1 MLLYATNNINN
12 TFSYRLKKKVGHMK
26 HIHGFEKP
34 PRVSFRRSLIIFI
47 GNVIGIYLISFF
59 ELGVTVQA
67 FDDIILFVLFMSIIN
82 ALLWPILTR
91 ILMPF
96 LVLTFGIGTLIL
108 NGLLL
113 ENIGPFFGIE
123 VQGPAII
130 LAPLAMAFV
139 TTLLSTL
146 LTIEDEGSYYRSV
159 YRDAEKKRKDEIKD
173 YPGLIIVEIDGLAY
187 DVLIEAVNKGIMP
200 TVKSMMDT
208 THNIRMWETD
218 LSSQTGASQAGILHG
233 NNEDITAFRWIEK
246 ENDNQMM
253 QCSGVSKVK
262 VLESRISDG
271 NGLLVDNGASR
282 SNLFSGDTDNV
293 IFTFSK
299 ILNIRKLYNKAWFS
313 VFSNPSNFARIISLF
328 LAEMLLEI
336 ISQIK
341 HRIKNIQPR
350 IKRGIAYIPVRAAT
364 NVFMREINT
373 STLIGDMMVG
383 DIDVAYST
391 YLGYDEIAHHSGVR
405 DEDSWFALEG
415 MDKQIKRLIN
425 TNKYTP
431 RQYQFVIQSDHG
443 QTNGATFKQRYGE
456 SFEDFVKSLL
466 PADMKMF
473 AKMTSNEDHYA
484 ESFLPFS
491 KKNDDLIDK
500 SEQKE
505 LGDSEVI
512 VLASGNLA
520 MIYLTQWS
528 HRLTYEEI
536 QKFFPELI
544 PGIVNNEYIGFL
556 VVKSSEK
563 GNMAIGKNGTYY
575 LDSDEIIGENPLE
588 GFGKNIVRH
597 LKRNVSFKYT
607 PDILVNSFY
616 DEENDEVCA
625 FEELVGSHGGAGGSQ
640 SKPFILYPSSWNI
653 DEGEIVGAESIYRIL
668 KSNLKKLK
676 EGTNED

>member
-1 MLLYATNNINN
+1 
-12 TFSYRLKKKVGHMK
+12 MK

-59 ELGVTVQA
+59 ELGVTLQA

-350 IKRGIAYIPVRAAT
+350 IKRGIAYIPIRAAT

>member
-1 MLLYATNNINN
+1 MERIKDY
-12 TFSYRLKKKVGHMK
+12 
-26 HIHGFEKP
+26 EKP
-34 PRVSFRRSLIIFI
+34 PRVTLRRSLIVFF
-47 GNVIGIYLISFF
+47 GNVIGIYLISLFG
-59 ELGVTVQA
+59 LGVKVEY
-67 FDDIILFVLFMSIIN
+67 FDDIVLLVLFISLIN
-82 ALLWPILTR
+82 ALLWPLLTR

-113 ENIGPFFGIE
+113 EFLGPLFGIE

-139 TTLLSTL
+139 TTALSAL
-146 LTIEDEGSYYRSV
+146 LTIEDDGSYYRSV
-159 YRDAEKKRKDEIKD
+159 YRDAKKKRKKEIKD

-187 DVLIEAVNKGIMP
+187 DVLKDAVDRGLMP
-200 TVKSMMDT
+200 TVKSMMEN
-208 THNIRMWETD
+208 THTLRMWETD

-246 ENDNQMM
+246 ENNNQMM

-262 VLESRISDG
+262 TLEARISDG

-299 ILNIRKLYNKAWFS
+299 ILNIRKLYNRAWFS
-313 VFSNPSNFARIISLF
+313 VFSNPSNFARIMCLF
-328 LAEMLLEI
+328 LSEIILEI

-341 HRIKNIQPR
+341 HRLKNIQPR
-350 IKRGIAYIPVRAAT
+350 IKRGIAYIPTRAAT

-373 STLIGDMMVG
+373 STLIGDMMVA

-405 DEDSWFALEG
+405 DEDSWYALKG

-425 TNKYTP
+425 TNRYNP
-431 RQYQFVIQSDHG
+431 RKYQFVIQSDHG
-443 QTNGATFKQRYGE
+443 QTNGATFKQRFGQ
-456 SFEDFVKSLL
+456 SLEDYVKSLL
-466 PADMKMF
+466 PKDMKMF

-491 KKNDDLIDK
+491 KNNDDLIDK
-500 SEQKE
+500 GEVEE

-536 QKFFPELI
+536 EDLFPELI
-544 PGIVNNEYIGFL
+544 PGLVNNEYIGFL
-556 VVKSSEK
+556 VVRSSEK
-563 GNMAIGKNGTYY
+563 GDLAIGKNGIYY
-575 LDSDEIIGENPLE
+575 LDTGEIDGENPLE

-597 LKRNVSFKYT
+597 LKRNSSFKYT

-640 SKPFILYPSSWNI
+640 SRPFILYPSDWDI
-653 DEGEIVGAESIYRIL
+653 GGDEIIGAESIYRIL
-668 KSNLKKLK
+668 KDNLRKLK
-676 EGTNED
+676 ECASEDK

>member
-1 MLLYATNNINN
+1 ME
-12 TFSYRLKKKVGHMK
+12 R
-26 HIHGFEKP
+26 IHDFEKP
-34 PRVSFRRSLIIFI
+34 PSVTLKRSLIIFF
-47 GNVIGIYLISFF
+47 GNVIGLYLISFF
-59 ELGVTVQA
+59 GLGVTLNHFA
-67 FDDIILFVLFMSIIN
+67 DIALFVIYISIIN
-82 ALLWPILTR
+82 ALLWPILTT

-96 LVLTFGIGTLIL
+96 LVLTFGVGTLIL

-113 ENIGPFFGIE
+113 QIIGPSFGIE

-130 LAPLAMAFV
+130 LVPLAMAFV
-139 TTLLSTL
+139 TTVLSTL
-146 LTIEDEGSYYRSV
+146 LTIEDDGSYYRSV
-159 YRDAEKKRKDEIKD
+159 YRDAEAKRKGEVKD

-187 DVLIEAVNKGIMP
+187 DVLIEALDNGFMP
-200 TVKSMMDT
+200 TVKSMMDS
-208 THNIRMWETD
+208 THKLRMWETD

-253 QCSGVSKVK
+253 QCSGVTKVQT
-262 VLESRISDG
+262 LEERISDG
-271 NGLLVDNGASR
+271 DGLLVDNGASR

-299 ILNIRKLYNKAWFS
+299 ILNIRKLYNQAWFS
-313 VFSNPSNFARIISLF
+313 VFSNPSNFARIVSLF
-328 LAEMLLEI
+328 LAEMILEI

-341 HRIKNIQPR
+341 HRIKNIRPR
-350 IKRGIAYIPVRAAT
+350 IKRGITYIPVRAAT

-405 DEDSWFALEG
+405 DEDSWYALKG

-425 TNKYTP
+425 TNKYIP
-431 RQYQFVIQSDHG
+431 RKYQFVIQSDHG
-443 QTNGATFKQRYGE
+443 QTNGATFKQRYGQ
-456 SFEDFVKSLL
+456 SFEDYVKSLL
-466 PADMKMF
+466 PANMKMF

-484 ESFLPFS
+484 ESFIPLS
-491 KKNDDLIDK
+491 RKNDDLIEK
-500 SEQKE
+500 GELEE

-544 PGIVNNEYIGFL
+544 PGIVGNEYIGFL
-556 VVKSSEK
+556 VVRSSEK
-563 GNMAIGKNGTYY
+563 GDMAIGKNGTYY
-575 LDSDEIIGENPLE
+575 LDTDEIEGENPLE
-588 GFGKNIVRH
+588 GFGKNIARH
-597 LKRNVSFKYT
+597 LKRNSSFKYT
-607 PDILVNSFY
+607 PDIIVNSFY

-640 SKPFILYPSSWNI
+640 SKPFILYPSDWEVS
-653 DEGEIVGAESIYRIL
+653 DDEIVGAESIYRIL
-668 KSNLKKLK
+668 KDNLKKLK
-676 EGTNED
+676 EGEGKD